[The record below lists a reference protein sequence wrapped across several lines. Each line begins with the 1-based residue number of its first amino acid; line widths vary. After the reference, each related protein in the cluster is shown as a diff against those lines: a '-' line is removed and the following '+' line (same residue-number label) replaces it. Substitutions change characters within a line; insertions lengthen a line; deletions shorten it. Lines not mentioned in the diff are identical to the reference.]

1 LPPPTQNFGSWYYI
15 NTNGTG
21 LGGTAT
27 GGRCIWIVP
36 TISNP
41 ASNAGIVAG
50 LTKAASK
57 FTNQT
62 SCSNNATCSATEV
75 IYDPASASQK
85 FILWISIPTGTPDS
99 HCLP

>member
-1 LPPPTQNFGSWYYI
+1 M
-15 NTNGTG
+15 NTNPTG

-27 GGRCIWIVP
+27 GGRCIWIAP
-36 TISNP
+36 TVSSPSGN
-41 ASNAGIVAG
+41 SGIVSG

-57 FTNQT
+57 FTHQT
-62 SCSNNATCSATEV
+62 TCSDAASCGATEV
-75 IYDPASASQK
+75 IYDPASSSQK